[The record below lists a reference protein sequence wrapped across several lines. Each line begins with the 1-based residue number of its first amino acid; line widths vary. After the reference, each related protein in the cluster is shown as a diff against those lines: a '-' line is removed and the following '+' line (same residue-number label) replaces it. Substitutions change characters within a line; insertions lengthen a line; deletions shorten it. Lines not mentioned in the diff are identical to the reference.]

1 MTPAS
6 SLLCCGGRFQ
16 SRVITLSGFF
26 PPPHGSEDDTTSH
39 LLCPVR
45 ALSCYLTPFA
55 APVYALQGAVQRTSP
70 VGAAPVSL
78 TLEVISQ
85 AYMSAGES
93 PPDGMGALH
102 KRRLV
107 LCGVARWDDG
117 GRHPHG
123 GSLVV
128 PVLFCPLLETFLR
141 DFGPF

>member
-1 MTPAS
+1 MHYREQSKGLPLSAQRLS
-6 SLLCCGGRFQ
+6 HWLC
-16 SRVITLSGFF
+16 
-26 PPPHGSEDDTTSH
+26 
-39 LLCPVR
+39 
-45 ALSCYLTPFA
+45 
-55 APVYALQGAVQRTSP
+55 
-70 VGAAPVSL
+70 
-78 TLEVISQ
+78 EVISQ